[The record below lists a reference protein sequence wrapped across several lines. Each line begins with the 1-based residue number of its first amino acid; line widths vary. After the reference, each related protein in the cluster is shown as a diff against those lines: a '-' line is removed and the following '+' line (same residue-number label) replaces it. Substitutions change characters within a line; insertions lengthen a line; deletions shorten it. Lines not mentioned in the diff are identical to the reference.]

1 MNARSFSLIVL
12 IACVWLPK
20 SLCALESAAYLGST
34 GTRAVDAKGV
44 RHNGADYPRKHPPW
58 LDDTITTVAPEYT
71 YSDRAQ
77 RHQGVGW
84 FQLTLDLKTGAVT
97 NISIIK
103 STGFR
108 SLDNCAIKAFRNWRW
123 KSGKWK
129 LVEMPVTFRLGNP
142 SAPPPRGATHLPA
155 S

>member
-1 MNARSFSLIVL
+1 MNVRLFALVVV
-12 IACVWLPK
+12 ACVSLPR
-20 SLCALESAAYLGST
+20 SSHALASSAYLANT

-58 LDDTITTVAPEYT
+58 LDDIVKDLAPEYP
-71 YSDRAQ
+71 YWDRAQ

-97 NISIIK
+97 NVSIIK

-108 SLDNCAIKAFRNWRW
+108 SLDNCAIRAFRSWRW
-123 KSGKWK
+123 KNGKWK
-129 LVEMPVTFRLGNP
+129 LVEMPVTFELGNP
-142 SAPPPRGATHLPA
+142 SAPPPRGAKRVPA